1 MVAGAR
7 TADGRGSPTRA
18 KLLRSEPCQGRGGR
32 AGENTTIGVVATNAR
47 LTKTEATKVAQMAH
61 DGYARAISPSHTP
74 ADGDT
79 IFALA
84 TGGQD
89 RQRRRRPDR
98 RARRRGHGRRDC
110 ARRSPGDEHS
120 RLPCR
125 PRPAALNLYV
135 GILLGYSLA
144 LMGIGLWVGRR
155 VGTSADFFVAGRRL
169 GPGLIFSTMLAAN
182 IGAGSTVGATSRG
195 YLGGIAAWWWVGSA
209 AIGSVVLALWIGPAM
224 RRIAAAQ
231 NLRTVGDYLEFRYSA
246 TVRGIISTLLWIG
259 SLFILASQ
267 LIALGWIL
275 NVVAG
280 VPKEVGCFVGG
291 LVITVYF
298 AAGGLLTSARVNVV
312 QLAVKLAG
320 FAMALPLAI
329 AGAGGWSGLVAV
341 NAGDTA
347 YWNFWRPDTPGLM
360 YLALLVPAF
369 VVSPGLL
376 QKIFGARD
384 DRAVRVGVGLNAF
397 GLFLYAGVPAVLGII
412 ARGRFPDLAA
422 PDLALPMVLMH
433 ALPPVVGAIGL
444 AAVFSAEVSAA
455 DAALFMLTTSLSQD
469 LYKRFVRPSADDA
482 QVLSVARWTTVASG
496 ALSVALALV
505 SASVIDTLTI
515 FYTLLGVTLFVPI
528 VAGLYA
534 PRTSSTGALASIAAG
549 VAGMLIVQLA
559 TGGSGWTFLTPALA
573 GLGASVG
580 AWAISS
586 VAREGGT
593 PMKCKNAGMQECRNA
608 EMQECRPR
616 PSGTTG

>member
-1 MVAGAR
+1 
-7 TADGRGSPTRA
+7 
-18 KLLRSEPCQGRGGR
+18 
-32 AGENTTIGVVATNAR
+32 
-47 LTKTEATKVAQMAH
+47 
-61 DGYARAISPSHTP
+61 
-74 ADGDT
+74 
-79 IFALA
+79 
-84 TGGQD
+84 
-89 RQRRRRPDR
+89 
-98 RARRRGHGRRDC
+98 
-110 ARRSPGDEHS
+110 
-120 RLPCR
+120 
-125 PRPAALNLYV
+125 LNLYV

-144 LMGIGLWVGRR
+144 LMAIGLRVGRR

-169 GPGLIFSTMLAAN
+169 GPGLIFATMLAAN

-209 AIGSVVLALWIGPAM
+209 AIGSLVLALWIGPAM

-246 TVRGIISTLLWIG
+246 AVRGIISTLLWIG

-298 AAGGLLTSARVNVV
+298 AAGGLLTSAWVNVV
-312 QLAVKLAG
+312 QLTVKLAG
-320 FAMALPLAI
+320 FAIALPLAI
-329 AGAGGWSGLVAV
+329 AGSGGWSGLVAV
-341 NAGDTA
+341 KAGEPT

-360 YLALLVPAF
+360 YLVLLVPAF

-384 DRAVRVGVGLNAF
+384 DHAVRVGVGLNAF
-397 GLFLYAGVPAVLGII
+397 GLFMYAGIPAVLGII

-469 LYKRFVRPSADDA
+469 LYKRFVHPSADDA
-482 QVLSVARWTTVASG
+482 QVLRVARWTTVASG

-515 FYTLLGVTLFVPI
+515 FYTLLGVSLFVPI

-534 PRTSSTGALASIAAG
+534 PRTSSTGALASIAGG

-573 GLGASVG
+573 GLVASIG
-580 AWAISS
+580 AWAISW
-586 VAREGGT
+586 VAGG
-593 PMKCKNAGMQECRNA
+593 RL
-608 EMQECRPR
+608 
-616 PSGTTG
+616 